1 MDTRSSSRRRPFQP
15 LVDLS
20 ELQSERLPLLEI
32 TFGELHQI
40 VQPLTLMV
48 AAHRLVQRPP
58 HQFHRVALGRPRR
71 KRMQTD
77 ATPGVLH
84 VFLHPLARVA
94 CVVVRR
100 QVQLLVAAVG
110 SAQLLEQPYE
120 QFVVPA
126 LPGHPVQT
134 PCVEVQSP
142 ADPHFAVGP
151 RGAKRLLF
159 PCAHPAEAHLGVG
172 LQLGLVLEK
181 EHASS
186 RVIRRMS
193 SSLAHFCSMCSSE
206 SLSGPTGR
214 GLLQRKPSR
223 WSARRTVCRLTR
235 LAARSPNSWRAMSL
249 QLQRSWRAQPAVVG
263 GRILLDRMLE
273 ALVRSFSEQRLR
285 ASPLAVVEGHPSLT
299 TKASYDRVEG
309 GARTEEHAGDLGG
322 RAILRSE
329 QDDVHPQSAA
339 GFRFALQFGDE
350 ALAYL
355 WGDGD
360 ILHVRP
366 SLLWLDGCGVFTM
379 PQRAAVCSIIL
390 CIYLEDPCLE
400 DPSKVF

>member
-1 MDTRSSSRRRPFQP
+1 MGPRSSSRRRPFRQ
-15 LVDLS
+15 LVDRS
-20 ELQSERLPLLEI
+20 KLQSERLPLLEI

-48 AAHRLVQRPP
+48 AAHRLVQGPP

-249 QLQRSWRAQPAVVG
+249 QLQRERSQPWSVG
-263 GRILLDRMLE
+263 ESSSTKCSR
-273 ALVRSFSEQRLR
+273 RSFVLFPSSGSGPRRLR
-285 ASPLAVVEGHPSLT
+285 SSKATLPSPPKRAT
-299 TKASYDRVEG
+299 TA
-309 GARTEEHAGDLGG
+309 
-322 RAILRSE
+322 
-329 QDDVHPQSAA
+329 
-339 GFRFALQFGDE
+339 
-350 ALAYL
+350 
-355 WGDGD
+355 
-360 ILHVRP
+360 
-366 SLLWLDGCGVFTM
+366 
-379 PQRAAVCSIIL
+379 
-390 CIYLEDPCLE
+390 
-400 DPSKVF
+400 

>member
-1 MDTRSSSRRRPFQP
+1 MDTRPSSRRRPFQP

-58 HQFHRVALGRPRR
+58 HQLHRVALRRPRR

-77 ATPGVLH
+77 ATAGVLH
-84 VFLHPLARVA
+84 VFLHSLARVA
-94 CVVVRR
+94 CIAVRR

-110 SAQLLEQPYE
+110 PAQLVEQPYE

-126 LPGHPVQT
+126 LPDHPVQT
-134 PCVEVQSP
+134 PCGEVESP

-151 RGAKRLLF
+151 RGAERLLF
-159 PCAHPAEAHLGVG
+159 ACAHPAEAHLGVG
-172 LQLGLVLEK
+172 LQLGFVLEK
-181 EHASS
+181 RARLLPRHSPDVLQPGVLLFDVLLGVFVGPDGTRPPPAEAEPVE
-186 RVIRRMS
+186 RA
-193 SSLAHFCSMCSSE
+193 AHRLPAYQE
-206 SLSGPTGR
+206 GGP
-214 GLLQRKPSR
+214 LLEQ
-223 WSARRTVCRLTR
+223 LEGDE
-235 LAARSPNSWRAMSL
+235 LAAPA
-249 QLQRSWRAQPAVVG
+249 RAQPAVVG
-263 GRILLDRMLE
+263 RRILFDQMLD

-285 ASPLAVVEGHPSLT
+285 ASPLPVIEGYPPFPS
-299 TKASYDRVEG
+299 KATDERVDG
-309 GARTEEHAGDLGG
+309 GARTEEHAGDLGW
-322 RAILRSE
+322 RATLRSE

-339 GFRFALQFGDE
+339 GFRFALHLDDE

-355 WGDGD
+355 GGDGD

-366 SLLWLDGCGVFTM
+366 SLRWLDGCGVFTM
-379 PQRAAVCSIIL
+379 PQRTAVCSIIL
-390 CIYLEDPCLE
+390 RSYRAAR
-400 DPSKVF
+400 

>member
-1 MDTRSSSRRRPFQP
+1 MDTRPSSRRRPFQP

-20 ELQSERLPLLEI
+20 ELQSESLPLLEI

-58 HQFHRVALGRPRR
+58 HQFHRVALGGPRR

-110 SAQLLEQPYE
+110 PAQLVEQPYE

-134 PCVEVQSP
+134 PRGEVESP
-142 ADPHFAVGP
+142 ADPHLAVGP

-159 PCAHPAEAHLGVG
+159 PSAHPAEAHLGVG

-181 EHASS
+181 VPASS
-186 RVIRRMS
+186 RVIRRTS
-193 SSLAHFCSMCSSE
+193 SSLARLCSICSSE

-223 WSARRTVCRLTR
+223 WSARRTVSRLTR
-235 LAARSPNSWRAMSL
+235 RAARSPNSWRAMSL
-249 QLQRSWRAQPAVVG
+249 QLQRERSQPCSVG
-263 GRILLDRMLE
+263 E
-273 ALVRSFSEQRLR
+273 SSSTKCSTRSFTLFPSSGSGPCRLR
-285 ASPLAVVEGHPSLT
+285 SSKSTLPSPAKRAT
-299 TKASYDRVEG
+299 TA
-309 GARTEEHAGDLGG
+309 
-322 RAILRSE
+322 
-329 QDDVHPQSAA
+329 
-339 GFRFALQFGDE
+339 
-350 ALAYL
+350 
-355 WGDGD
+355 
-360 ILHVRP
+360 
-366 SLLWLDGCGVFTM
+366 
-379 PQRAAVCSIIL
+379 
-390 CIYLEDPCLE
+390 
-400 DPSKVF
+400 